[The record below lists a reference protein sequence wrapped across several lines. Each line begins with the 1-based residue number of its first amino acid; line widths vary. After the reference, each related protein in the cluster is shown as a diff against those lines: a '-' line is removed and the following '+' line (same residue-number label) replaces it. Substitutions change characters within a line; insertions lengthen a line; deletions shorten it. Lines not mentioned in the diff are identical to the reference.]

1 MTDLDAVDALGADL
15 RAAGYDAVG
24 VPSLLGASAN
34 GAMARGEFWPALRA
48 TAAAPGP
55 LATVVRLFL
64 LGTSEPVAEVAA
76 ALPSLGVER
85 AVVTGVLEPDGEL
98 LRAAVDI
105 RPHAAT
111 DADGRADHE
120 YLVVSDLDSDTRP
133 GPVRHDHV
141 LGIGAASMSLAGAV
155 IRTPVRTALDLGTG
169 CGIQAL
175 HIGEHA
181 DSVVATDTN
190 PRALALAA
198 ATARLN
204 GQHWDLRSGSLF
216 EPVAGQRFDLIV
228 SNPPFVIGTG
238 EQSYIYR
245 DSGMAGDAVCEQ
257 LIRGI
262 PEHLNPGGVATVLA
276 NWLVFGDDD
285 WRGRIGSW
293 VGGTGCDAWV
303 VQREFADPAHYIS
316 MWLADAGEDR
326 TTAARTGAEWL
337 DYFERSGV
345 RGIGM
350 GVVTL
355 RKLTDA
361 EAAARQPDQVLDE
374 ITAAGEE
381 VTGAAA
387 EAFLAARRLLVTRSD
402 DELLDLRLRLAPDAL
417 LTERSLA
424 GHDGWT
430 TVLRMLERQSPGA
443 HLQLDDWGRS
453 LLAGCTGQLP
463 LRLLLELLAG
473 ANGVDEAAL
482 TQAMLPTVRTAV
494 GRGLLLVEDTSE
506 GAAGAAADGADGDG
520 ADDAAG
526 AGADGDGDGAGAGAA
541 AGTNDADGDGAAGRS
556 GTGTSPGPVAE

>member
-1 MTDLDAVDALGADL
+1 MTTEPPAPDPRELPLTDLDAVDALGADL
-15 RAAGYDAVG
+15 RAARYDAVG
-24 VPSLLGASAN
+24 VPSLLGPGAN
-34 GAMARGEFWPALRA
+34 GALARGEFWPALRA
-48 TAAAPGP
+48 TAARPGP
-55 LATVVRLFL
+55 LATLVRLFL
-64 LGTSEPVAEVAA
+64 LGTSEPADRVAA
-76 ALPSLGVER
+76 ALPRLGAAR
-85 AVVTGVLEPDGEL
+85 AVATGVLERDGDL
-98 LRAAVDI
+98 LRAAVDV

-111 DADGRADHE
+111 DADGRDDHE

-155 IRTPVRTALDLGTG
+155 IRTPVASGLDLGTG

-175 HIGEHA
+175 HLAEHA
-181 DSVVATDTN
+181 ESVVATDTN

-228 SNPPFVIGTG
+228 SNPPFVIGAG
-238 EQSYIYR
+238 GQSYIYR

-285 WRGRIGSW
+285 WRARIGDW
-293 VGGTGCDAWV
+293 VAATGCDAWV
-303 VQREFADPAHYIS
+303 VQRELADPAHYIS

-326 TTAARTGAEWL
+326 ATAAQTGAEWL

-345 RGIGM
+345 SGIGM

-361 EAAARQPDQVLDE
+361 EAAVRPPDQVLDE

-387 EAFLAARRLLVTRSD
+387 AAFLAARRLLVSHSD
-402 DELLDLRLRLAPDAL
+402 AALLELRLRLAPDAL

-443 HLQLDDWGRS
+443 HVQLDDWGRS
-453 LLAGCTGQLP
+453 LLAGCTGQVP
-463 LRLLLELLAG
+463 LRLQLELLAA

-482 TQAMLPTVRTAV
+482 TQALLPTVRTAI
-494 GRGLLLVEDTSE
+494 GRGLLLVQDGAAGTAGSPGV
-506 GAAGAAADGADGDG
+506 GAAGANS
-520 ADDAAG
+520 G
-526 AGADGDGDGAGAGAA
+526 AGSA
-541 AGTNDADGDGAAGRS
+541 T
-556 GTGTSPGPVAE
+556 P